1 MVKEIIN
8 KKLSIYPHVEI
19 RDNNVAHLIP
29 LSIIDDAILMDLIQ
43 VHHDESFESCKEYAF
58 EKNGKEYLQNNL
70 RSFLEY
76 WNKDGKDTYSYVEE
90 DIPGI
95 IKMYQDALDQVSDN
109 FYITISW

>member
-19 RDNNVAHLIP
+19 RDDNVVHLIP

-58 EKNGKEYLQNNL
+58 KKNGKEYLQNNL
-70 RSFLEY
+70 KSFLEY
-76 WNKDGKDTYSYVEE
+76 WNKDGKDTYSYIEE
-90 DIPGI
+90 DIPGV